1 MKISKIL
8 FFFVAIIAVKLFI
21 PGYVLAGSSGSG
33 GVKKLTDAQ
42 KKKKNIIIFSSVAS
56 VLAALIGAGVGFG
69 IYYKNHKSDNK
80 DEGNDKK
87 GSNDSKNKSQEN
99 KTPLLT
105 AKA

>member
-42 KKKKNIIIFSSVAS
+42 KKKNIIIFSSVAS
-56 VLAALIGAGVGFG
+56 ALAALIGAGVGLG

-87 GSNDSKNKSQEN
+87 GNNDSKNKQQES
-99 KTPLLT
+99 TPLLT